1 MIRSG
6 CNLNAAKAIGQNL
19 KPHVLNEY
27 KIKNYQVFP
36 GMLKDLLLLK
46 RCEEYVSHG
55 FGLLFSNILS
65 KGATDYVIDK
75 THSNHRRVVLE
86 RTLSKSAT
94 NLFQMK
100 QKLYKQVND
109 GIVGVFY

>member
-1 MIRSG
+1 
-6 CNLNAAKAIGQNL
+6 
-19 KPHVLNEY
+19 
-27 KIKNYQVFP
+27 
-36 GMLKDLLLLK
+36 MLKDLLLLK
-46 RCEEYVSHG
+46 RCEEYVSYG
-55 FGLLFSNILS
+55 FGSLFSNILS

-94 NLFQMK
+94 NLVQMK

>member
-1 MIRSG
+1 
-6 CNLNAAKAIGQNL
+6 
-19 KPHVLNEY
+19 
-27 KIKNYQVFP
+27 
-36 GMLKDLLLLK
+36 MLKDLLLLK
-46 RCEEYVSHG
+46 RCEEYVSYG
-55 FGLLFSNILS
+55 FGSLFSNILS

-109 GIVGVFY
+109 AIVGVFY

>member
-1 MIRSG
+1 
-6 CNLNAAKAIGQNL
+6 
-19 KPHVLNEY
+19 
-27 KIKNYQVFP
+27 
-36 GMLKDLLLLK
+36 MLKDLLLLK
-46 RCEEYVSHG
+46 RCEEYVSYG
-55 FGLLFSNILS
+55 FGSLFSNILS